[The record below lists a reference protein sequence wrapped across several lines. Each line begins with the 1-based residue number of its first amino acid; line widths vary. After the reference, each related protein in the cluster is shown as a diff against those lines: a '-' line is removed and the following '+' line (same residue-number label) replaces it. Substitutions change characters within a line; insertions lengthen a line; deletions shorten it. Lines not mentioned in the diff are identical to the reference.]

1 MTDSTISS
9 VVDSVEDRIEK
20 LAETVAHDIPTP
32 SMPWIMFQSWRN
44 LLFASWPLPVDAV
57 RSLVPAA
64 LEIDTFDGQAWVSV
78 VPFGVADLHWRDL
91 PPIPDSENYLELNL
105 RTYVTYA
112 GVSAV
117 YFLSLDCTAELA
129 VWVAKHFYDVP
140 FYEAQINC
148 VQQDGTFYFTSQRTS
163 SPPASFVAGYT
174 PVGDPAPL
182 APGTLDS
189 FLAERYS
196 LFVADPQGSLHR
208 CDIRHAPWMMQA
220 AQANFKVD
228 TIASAFGITLP
239 DTPPHLAFAAKTDT
253 LIWPLEKQE

>member
-20 LAETVAHDIPTP
+20 LAETMAHDIPTP

-174 PVGDPAPL
+174 PIGDQAPL

-228 TIASAFGITLP
+228 TIASAF
-239 DTPPHLAFAAKTDT
+239 
-253 LIWPLEKQE
+253 